1 MSVIAVS
8 RAITGEFECIGEKE
22 GEGRM
27 RRPVREL
34 PEDYGFNAN
43 LDLAKQKGL
52 AIALNVVAAASVFG
66 YGLLFLFLAI
76 TLRPSDALT
85 TWEFQVT
92 GVTGFLLLGARLF
105 VITALM
111 LLLHEGVHG
120 VCFRLYTGEWGT
132 FAFKGLYAYA
142 AAPNWYLPR
151 NQHLVT
157 ALAPYLGLSM
167 VGILLMPIVPLVM
180 LPDLLIFLVLN
191 AAGATGDLAAVIWLL
206 TKPPDAFV
214 KDYGDGVAI
223 YIPGEGSQ
231 AEAE

>member
-1 MSVIAVS
+1 
-8 RAITGEFECIGEKE
+8 
-22 GEGRM
+22 M

-34 PEDYGFNAN
+34 PENYYLNAS

-52 AIALNVVAAASVFG
+52 AIALNVVATVLVFG
-66 YGLLFLFLAI
+66 YGVLFLFLAI
-76 TLRPSDALT
+76 TLRPADAAGV
-85 TWEFQVT
+85 WEFQIT
-92 GVTGFLLLGARLF
+92 SIIGFLLLGARLF

-157 ALAPYLGLSM
+157 ALAPYLGLSI
-167 VGILLMPIVPLVM
+167 VGIVLIPIVPVVM
-180 LPDLLIFLVLN
+180 LPDLLLFLVLN
-191 AAGATGDLAAVIWLL
+191 AAGATGDLAAVVWLL
-206 TKPPDAFV
+206 TKPPDALV
-214 KDYGDGVAI
+214 RDYGDGVAI
-223 YIPGEGSQ
+223 YMQGDADQ
-231 AEAE
+231 RAAE

>member
-1 MSVIAVS
+1 
-8 RAITGEFECIGEKE
+8 
-22 GEGRM
+22 M
-27 RRPVREL
+27 RRPVSEL
-34 PEDYGFNAN
+34 PDDYRPNAS

-52 AIALNVVAAASVFG
+52 AIVLNVVAGMSVFG
-66 YGLLFLFLAI
+66 YGLLFLFLTM
-76 TLRPSDALT
+76 TLRPADASTVWQFQLT
-85 TWEFQVT
+85 
-92 GVTGFLLLGARLF
+92 GILGFLLLGARLF

-157 ALAPYLGLSM
+157 ALAPYLGLS
-167 VGILLMPIVPLVM
+167 LLGVLLIPIVPLVV
-180 LPDLLIFLVLN
+180 LPDLLLFLVLN
-191 AAGATGDLAAVIWLL
+191 AAGATGDLAAVVWLL
-206 TKPPDAFV
+206 TKPPDALV